1 MLLKKYADMYLPA
14 VIPGLLLIFCFPG
27 FGYYPLAWIVL
38 TPFLVSLPD
47 KTPQKAFL
55 SGMLLGIPY
64 FFGTTYWIYH
74 SVTYYGHI
82 PFIVSIAL
90 VFILSLY
97 LSLYT
102 GLFGLLF
109 SMKIKKSALP
119 AMLLAPVFWVT
130 IEFIR
135 SYALTGFPWSS
146 IGYSQYRFLTAI
158 QVSDLTGIYGV
169 SFLVLAVNGALADI
183 FILRRRRSSMP
194 LFASYHTII
203 GYIVLSALFL
213 SAFAYGYWRIH
224 QNRHGNDLRV
234 SIVQGNIEQDK
245 KWDATYQSEVI
256 NTYKEL
262 TLKAFVYS
270 PSLIIWPETSLPFYF
285 GTDTDLTEDLLS
297 FKRQI
302 GADLLLGTVIIK
314 ERPSANSPARL
325 SNSAVL
331 LDNDGKATYIY
342 DKIHLVPFGEYVP
355 LRRVLFFVD
364 KLVAGIGDYTPGE
377 TLLKANTPYG
387 SFATFIC
394 YEIIF
399 PGLVRKFYSKDG
411 DFIVTIT
418 NDAWFGKTAG
428 PEQHFSMAVFRAI
441 ENRKP
446 VIRAANTGIS
456 GFIDSNGKILLRT
469 AFFER
474 TTETAYIKTD
484 QSRSFYSRFGDIFS
498 YVCIVLTLLL
508 IL

>member
-1 MLLKKYADMYLPA
+1 MYLPA
-14 VIPGLLLIFCFPG
+14 VIPGLLLVFCFPG

-38 TPFLVSLPD
+38 TPFLVSLLD

-82 PFIVSIAL
+82 PFIASIAL
-90 VFILSLY
+90 VFMLSLY

-146 IGYSQYRFLTAI
+146 IGYSQFGFLTAI
-158 QVSDLTGIYGV
+158 QVSDITGIYGV

-203 GYIVLSALFL
+203 GYIVLSALFI
-213 SAFAYGYWRIH
+213 SSFAYGYWRIH
-224 QNRHGNDLRV
+224 QNRHGSDLRV

-245 KWDATYQSEVI
+245 KWDAAYQSEVI

-285 GTDTDLTEDLLS
+285 GTDTGMTEDLLN

-302 GADLLLGTVIIK
+302 GADLLLGTVILK

-331 LDNDGKATYIY
+331 LDNDGKPTYIY

-377 TLLKANTPYG
+377 ALLKANTPYG

-446 VIRAANTGIS
+446 VVRAANTGIS

-469 AFFER
+469 VFFER
-474 TTETAYIKTD
+474 TTETAHIKTD
-484 QSRSFYSRFGDIFS
+484 QSRSFYSRYGDIFS